1 MKFQKTKAQIYLAD
15 QRGVSQVGYF
25 RSFHTFNFGGYFDE
39 SRKPFGNLQVLND
52 DTLNAGYS
60 LKMQLQENTDVIIIP
75 IVGGLEYKNSLSNGF
90 LEAGQVQIFSA
101 TASMFFEI
109 INPYET
115 ETINFIQIWLKKTDT
130 EFDVKNQITS
140 FNLQDKNQLL
150 PIFSINDQQGF
161 IGKYDGRK
169 KDELIIERNVFA
181 FVIDGVFEV
190 QDRLLHARDGLALSN
205 FKAIDFEALTKEAVI
220 LVIKTSP
227 YNST

>member
-1 MKFQKTKAQIYLAD
+1 MNHKETQAQIYLAD

-52 DTLNAGYS
+52 DTLKTGHS
-60 LKMQLQENTDVIIIP
+60 VKMQLEENTDVIIIP
-75 IVGGLEYKNSLSNGF
+75 IVGGLEYHNSLEKGF
-90 LEAGQVQIFSA
+90 LDAGQVQIFSA
-101 TASMFFEI
+101 SASMSFEI
-109 INPYET
+109 INPYEI
-115 ETINFIQIWLKKTDT
+115 ETINFIQIWLKNSSAKFVPQN
-130 EFDVKNQITS
+130 EVIS

-169 KDELIIERNVFA
+169 KGELIIESNVFA

-190 QDRLLHARDGLALSN
+190 QDRLLHARDGLALFN
-205 FKAIDFEALTKEAVI
+205 FKAIDFETLSNESVI
-220 LVIKTSP
+220 LIIKT
-227 YNST
+227 